1 MTTAPFDPHAVPL
14 QRAASVLVLDDRP
27 DLHVLCLR
35 RRTGSAFVGG
45 MTVFPGGGIDDH
57 DDDAAY
63 EPLLHGRTRGEMVE
77 RLGIPDA
84 LAYWVAVVRET
95 LEEVG
100 VLLACDATG
109 APALAAL
116 AARHRHD
123 VDRGHRRML
132 DVLQEESLLLEVG
145 AVADIGRWI
154 TPVGPPR
161 RYDTRFFV
169 ARLPRGQEATAD
181 EVEAVHAEWR
191 RPADALADWHLGE
204 LVMLPPTVAWLRV
217 LAAYG
222 SVDDVL
228 AAAARAEGP
237 GSSPRVVGDDRG
249 SFRVVLPGDADHGAP
264 DARDAWGW
272 VYDELLT
279 PVTGYRGEEVGGC

>member
-1 MTTAPFDPHAVPL
+1 MTSAPFDPQAVPV
-14 QRAASVLVLDDRP
+14 QRAATVLVLDDRP
-27 DLHVLCLR
+27 DLQVLCLR
-35 RRTGSAFVGG
+35 RRSGSAFVGG

-57 DDDAAY
+57 DDDPAY
-63 EPLLHGRTRGEMVE
+63 EPLLRGRTRAEMVA
-77 RLGIPDA
+77 RLDTPDA

-100 VLLACDATG
+100 VLLACDASG
-109 APALAAL
+109 APAPTAL

-132 DVLQEESLLLEVG
+132 DVLRDESLLLEAG
-145 AVADIGRWI
+145 AVVDIGRWI

-169 ARLPRGQEATAD
+169 ARLPEGQEAAAD

-191 RPADALADWHLGE
+191 RPAGALDAWQRGE

-217 LAAYG
+217 LAAYS
-222 SVDDVL
+222 SVDEVL
-228 AAAARAEGP
+228 SAAARAEGP
-237 GSSPRVVGDDRG
+237 GSSPQVVGDDRG
-249 SFRVVLPGDADHGAP
+249 SFRVVLPGDAGYGGP

-272 VYDELLT
+272 VYDGLLT
-279 PVTGYRGEEVGGC
+279 SVNGYQGEEVGGC